1 MERLSHWYKARYER
15 SEVGGHRVVLREVV
29 WGGQKGRGHRT
40 GQWLERDRREGRHW
54 GWRGTVHW
62 REGARWCW
70 TERREVVGRPT
81 WGISFVFCFL
91 KLKWVVLDHGRSVRK
106 WRSVWRSILRLVM
119 RLEMRLVHGSLGR
132 TEGREGL
139 QSCWVEG
146 GMEVGRDLVWSGGS
160 EGRG

>member
-1 MERLSHWYKARYER
+1 M
-15 SEVGGHRVVLREVV
+15 
-29 WGGQKGRGHRT
+29 
-40 GQWLERDRREGRHW
+40 
-54 GWRGTVHW
+54 
-62 REGARWCW
+62 
-70 TERREVVGRPT
+70 
-81 WGISFVFCFL
+81 
-91 KLKWVVLDHGRSVRK
+91 
-106 WRSVWRSILRLVM
+106 RLVM